1 MLQNDREKFLKQVF
15 GAGSFDSRHIN
26 FIARCPNPKCGSHL
40 KGKLKF
46 AIKLDSFF
54 TNCWLC
60 GEKHKSLYPVLKK
73 YFPQHLK
80 EYIEK
85 FSDRKDYIFDD
96 DEKPEE
102 KKVELPQKY
111 IFLPEHINSK
121 DPDIR
126 RAILYLKNRGLTI
139 KDFWRYN
146 ILYCDN
152 DPIFSKMVIFP
163 SFDAEGNLNYF
174 VGRKIDKNSYI
185 KYKKCDYPTNKII
198 FNEYMI
204 DFSKEVIITEGVFDA
219 IKAGE
224 NAIPLL
230 GSSISVNS
238 LLFYQIVKSN
248 SPVLMALDKDA
259 QEKTQKIAKLLD
271 YYNIKVKIL
280 EFEDYNDLGE
290 MPKNHFA
297 KIRHSARKFSQ
308 EENLLRKIQS
318 L

>member
-152 DPIFSKMVIFP
+152 DPTFSKMVIFP
-163 SFDAEGNLNYF
+163 SFDAEGNLTIGIKEHIVFPEVNPETSKVSFGLQVTVVLRHVRNRDEAIALY
-174 VGRKIDKNSYI
+174 RKL
-185 KYKKCDYPTNKII
+185 
-198 FNEYMI
+198 
-204 DFSKEVIITEGVFDA
+204 G
-219 IKAGE
+219 
-224 NAIPLL
+224 IPL
-230 GSSISVNS
+230 
-238 LLFYQIVKSN
+238 KK
-248 SPVLMALDKDA
+248 A
-259 QEKTQKIAKLLD
+259 
-271 YYNIKVKIL
+271 
-280 EFEDYNDLGE
+280 
-290 MPKNHFA
+290 
-297 KIRHSARKFSQ
+297 
-308 EENLLRKIQS
+308 
-318 L
+318 